1 MGIGISLATGL
12 IQGFTRNIEQEKAR
26 RIAER
31 DKLESYRT
39 ILATAMMDKDDY
51 NAEAGTML
59 GNMIDSAQGK
69 MDSQERVGIFGKQGE
84 DINVDFTSIVPLLTT
99 APDDDDGLKPKFV
112 IGSGDEA
119 YNFQLNLADQTTPS
133 GHINALGAL
142 QRVIQQNPDKFRNV
156 SKGVYSDFVNLAKTN
171 TQALAAYTVMNRN
184 PENDLPDFG
193 EKGNKL
199 IQTINY
205 LEDMFFTYDNDY
217 KKGILPAFL
226 TAETA
231 KLDPTV
237 GSAGVGTNESTD
249 ESDNDSDVPRVIVL
263 DKPNEEDKN
272 SVNFLQNNFG
282 VRDFKQMA
290 TVWNE
295 YAGVPGFTTDQ
306 KSMLWKATVNFGT
319 QYNITTPFDRVE
331 DIDPSVAKDMFKS
344 LSNVTGGNLTQ
355 MAFILGAYQKPM
367 PTVIEGTPRAGTIP
381 GTGGKDEEPVY
392 TAKLHAARVML
403 YSTATEKDFQKIM
416 DTNNA
421 LNEVLNDET
430 GLRALRNMTF
440 DFSTAPKVS
449 EIAKKFSV
457 AQNVLGFFFN
467 FDEARENNSAVITS
481 SSITSVANETI
492 YMSRDRAIRDGV
504 NLETGF
510 GQEDPETGLPKE
522 YITENFVNGLNADIR
537 EAEERGK
544 KAYAD
549 GTRMLGADGKKLS
562 MEEMGKMYARF
573 ESMRI
578 SLAFQMARAADP
590 SGRLSNQDIEN
601 QLIRLGGDLDTPEQ
615 MRERIDKA
623 IRDFEIK
630 QERYKHLAKYENA
643 TGPATD
649 SQKMQIQGHH
659 DVTRLARQAG
669 FKTATG
675 GVVSIIG
682 DETQSAPPEGD
693 ATPKITQGKKGNL
706 FLNGKRYTPV
716 GDGVWYDENA
726 NPVTDQ
732 TILDALNSFMPASS
746 PAPENQQDGMA
757 T

>member
-282 VRDFKQMA
+282 VNNFKQMA

-331 DIDPSVAKDMFKS
+331 D
-344 LSNVTGGNLTQ
+344 
-355 MAFILGAYQKPM
+355 
-367 PTVIEGTPRAGTIP
+367 
-381 GTGGKDEEPVY
+381 
-392 TAKLHAARVML
+392 
-403 YSTATEKDFQKIM
+403 
-416 DTNNA
+416 
-421 LNEVLNDET
+421 
-430 GLRALRNMTF
+430 
-440 DFSTAPKVS
+440 
-449 EIAKKFSV
+449 
-457 AQNVLGFFFN
+457 
-467 FDEARENNSAVITS
+467 
-481 SSITSVANETI
+481 
-492 YMSRDRAIRDGV
+492 
-504 NLETGF
+504 
-510 GQEDPETGLPKE
+510 
-522 YITENFVNGLNADIR
+522 
-537 EAEERGK
+537 
-544 KAYAD
+544 
-549 GTRMLGADGKKLS
+549 
-562 MEEMGKMYARF
+562 
-573 ESMRI
+573 
-578 SLAFQMARAADP
+578 
-590 SGRLSNQDIEN
+590 
-601 QLIRLGGDLDTPEQ
+601 
-615 MRERIDKA
+615 
-623 IRDFEIK
+623 
-630 QERYKHLAKYENA
+630 
-643 TGPATD
+643 
-649 SQKMQIQGHH
+649 
-659 DVTRLARQAG
+659 
-669 FKTATG
+669 
-675 GVVSIIG
+675 
-682 DETQSAPPEGD
+682 
-693 ATPKITQGKKGNL
+693 
-706 FLNGKRYTPV
+706 
-716 GDGVWYDENA
+716 
-726 NPVTDQ
+726 
-732 TILDALNSFMPASS
+732 
-746 PAPENQQDGMA
+746 
-757 T
+757 